1 MKRRVSSRA
10 ELVPPIL
17 AALVL
22 SLLLLPS
29 FAFAEDGVEWTP
41 DDGEE
46 TAETR
51 EGPDFTGMG
60 FLFPVRLHF
69 SLGGHLDGKIAG
81 LDSETGEVMLVL
93 PLTRFRIDTTLVRAV
108 TPMGMLPDP
117 GTERAKRQP
126 PPLLAQNTTYKL
138 VPTWRSGLGLALN
151 LIAPGTG
158 SFIQKD
164 EQALGLLFLGLD
176 VFFLSA
182 GALAWFAPSRLGQRE
197 RAFFGA
203 IFLGFDLATR
213 AVAAGQAFTAGRE
226 RRLVPVRV
234 PVTTRGPGLSD

>member
-1 MKRRVSSRA
+1 MRRGISSRA
-10 ELVPPIL
+10 MHLPPLL
-17 AALVL
+17 AASALF
-22 SLLLLPS
+22 LLLLPAL
-29 FAFAEDGVEWTP
+29 AFGEDDVGWTP

-46 TAETR
+46 TTETR
-51 EGPDFTGMG
+51 QGADFTGMG

-69 SLGGHLDGKIAG
+69 TLGGHLDGKVAG
-81 LDSETGEVMLVL
+81 MDPETGEVMLVL
-93 PLTRFRIDTTLVRAV
+93 PLTRFRIDTTLVKAV
-108 TPMGMLPDP
+108 TPMGMLPEP
-117 GTERAKRQP
+117 GTERAERQP

-158 SFIQKD
+158 SFIQK
-164 EQALGLLFLGLD
+164 EEKALGLLFLGLD

-197 RAFFGA
+197 RAFFGV

-213 AVAAGQAFTAGRE
+213 AIAAGQAFTAGRE
-226 RRLVPVRV
+226 CRLVPVRV
-234 PVTTRGPGLSD
+234 PVTTGGPGVSD